1 MKPKTQLRFASLCSV
16 AMVMVLGNS
25 MLIPVL
31 PLLKRNLG
39 YTAVQAGLLIT
50 AFSAAAGLTIPLA
63 GFLSD
68 RFGRKNV
75 IVPALI
81 LYGAAGV
88 ASGLALR
95 FFGRSLWPVL
105 VARAIQ
111 GAGAG
116 GTYQIAMALTGDI
129 FQTKERRAALGYLE
143 ASNGGGKVIAPLA
156 GSALG
161 MLHWSAPFYLYGIAS
176 LPVAYLVWTSVR
188 EPQGNRQQ
196 KSAGEYRDTLVE
208 IIRTKAGSLA
218 ACFLAGMLVLF
229 LYFGVLANLS
239 DILEAERG
247 LSGILL
253 GLVIAIPVSAMA
265 ATSFLSGRW
274 LARCDAVTVRKAA
287 SIGLS
292 LAAAG
297 LLAATFVRSHPL
309 LVASI
314 AAMGVG
320 NGIVLPSLNSL
331 ITSCANIEQRG
342 LITSLYGTARHIG
355 AASGPPLFV
364 MLIQKVGPLAYGLAA
379 AAAISTS
386 LLVLLTVREKLM
398 LEDEKGTKQEK
409 TGEAQRPAPVTYDP

>member
-1 MKPKTQLRFASLCSV
+1 MKPKTQLKFASLCSV

-88 ASGLALR
+88 ASGLALQ
-95 FFGRSLWPVL
+95 FFGRSLWPIL
-105 VARAIQ
+105 VTRAIQ
-111 GAGAG
+111 GVGAG

-143 ASNGGGKVIAPLA
+143 ASNGGGKVLAPLA

-188 EPQGNRQQ
+188 EPKSNRQQ
-196 KSAGEYRDTLVE
+196 KSIGEYKDTLVE

-247 LSGILL
+247 LTGILL
-253 GLVIAIPVSAMA
+253 GLIIAVPVSAMA
-265 ATSFLSGRW
+265 ATSFFSGRW
-274 LARCDAVTVRKAA
+274 LASCDATTVRRAA
-287 SIGLS
+287 SIGLG

-297 LLAATFVRSHPL
+297 LLAATFVKSHPL
-309 LVASI
+309 LVGAI
-314 AAMGVG
+314 TAMGIG
-320 NGIVLPSLNSL
+320 NGLVLPSLNSL
-331 ITSCANIEQRG
+331 ITSSAKIEQRG
-342 LITSLYGTARHIG
+342 LITSLYGTVRHIG

-379 AAAISTS
+379 AAAVLTS

-398 LEDEKGTKQEK
+398 LEDEKATKQEK
-409 TGEAQRPAPVTYDP
+409 SSEAPRPTRVTYDP